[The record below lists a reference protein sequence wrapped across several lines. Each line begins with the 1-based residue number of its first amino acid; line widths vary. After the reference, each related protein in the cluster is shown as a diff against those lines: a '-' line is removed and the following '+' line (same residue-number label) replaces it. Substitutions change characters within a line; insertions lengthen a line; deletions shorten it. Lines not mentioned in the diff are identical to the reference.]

1 MADLR
6 RSLIINFFSSSGA
19 KVLQFVVSIL
29 LARILSPSEIG
40 IYSMTIVFVNIAHVF
55 RDFGI
60 VSYLQREPDLT
71 PDKIR
76 SATGVVFTTSW
87 GIALVLFL
95 ASGWLG
101 TWFKEP
107 GIVPVMRVL
116 ALGFLFIP
124 FGTVTGALLARNFE
138 AEKQAIVHAA
148 GTISFCAGTL
158 ILGKLGFGAMAMAW
172 GNLINI
178 IVCGIAYIP
187 LRPKNLPWLP
197 GFRHWRDVTHFGV
210 GSLVTNCLSTLNGS
224 LPDIL
229 LGKLGNARDVGLFS
243 RSNSTVSIFS
253 YVAGSTMNYGAV
265 PYMAQ
270 TWHRG
275 ESLTP
280 ILARSTALLTGVG
293 WTALVLTAV
302 LGQDIVLT
310 LYGAKWLSCVPAI
323 LPLALAASVTLM
335 FNYTPMAMTA
345 IGRPYLSALPILIM
359 VLTRIGFSVLLFDG
373 SLNSFAWVLLLATLA
388 SAPVTAVQQ
397 KRYFGFGIATLLWA
411 MLPSA
416 LVAIGTGA
424 AAMLLAMLLPQGL
437 ASLVRLLIM
446 ALPLAAI
453 WYVLLRATR
462 HELVGEVHRLAA
474 PVTAR
479 LALLRPN
486 V

>member
-1 MADLR
+1 
-6 RSLIINFFSSSGA
+6 
-19 KVLQFVVSIL
+19 
-29 LARILSPSEIG
+29 
-40 IYSMTIVFVNIAHVF
+40 VFVNIAHVF

-87 GIALVLFL
+87 LIALVLFL

-148 GTISFCAGTL
+148 GTISFCASTL

-178 IVCGIAYIP
+178 VVCGIAYIP

-197 GFRHWRDVTHFGV
+197 GFHHWRDVTHFGV

-275 ESLTP
+275 ESLAP

-293 WTALVLTAV
+293 WTALALTAV
-302 LGQDIVLT
+302 LGQDIVQT

-323 LPLALAASVTLM
+323 VPLALAAGVTLM

-359 VLTRIGFSVLLFDG
+359 VLTRIGCGVLLFNG
-373 SLNSFAWVLLLATLA
+373 SLNSFAWALLLATLA

-411 MLPSA
+411 MVPSA

-474 PVTAR
+474 PITAR